1 MNDDA
6 MRKTRA
12 AQASDVAS
20 ILDADSSAAVGT
32 KRRWYVVGSIAIV
45 AIAVAGIWVMASRPD
60 RAQFATQEAGRG
72 TLTVTVT
79 ATGNLE
85 PTNQVEVG
93 VEVSGTIAT
102 VEVDYND
109 RIKRD
114 QVLARLDP
122 TKFKVQ
128 VLRARAALQSA
139 KSRVLQAQATVEES
153 RAQLGRLMRL
163 RELSRGADPSQF
175 DIDAADAG
183 LKRAIADRASA
194 RADVAE
200 ATSALESS
208 EIDLAK
214 TVIRSPVDGVVLVR
228 SVEPGQTVAAS
239 LQTPV
244 LFTLAEDLTKM
255 ELHVSVDEADVGRV
269 RAGQKATFAVDAYPD
284 RTFSAQIK
292 DVHYGAQE
300 VDGVITYETVLN
312 VDNADASL
320 RPGMTATAN
329 IVAEEVEDVVLVP
342 NAALRFTPRTQ
353 EEPRSS
359 GSLLGRLFPR
369 PSGSA
374 TRSSQHHGTE
384 KNQQRVWILHDGRPI
399 AMPITVGAT
408 DGIMTELVQGDVEPG
423 TPLIVD
429 VIAE

>member
-1 MNDDA
+1 MNDET
-6 MRKTRA
+6 MRKTQTARS
-12 AQASDVAS
+12 SDVTS
-20 ILDADSSAAVGT
+20 VLGADSSAALRT
-32 KRRWYVVGSIAIV
+32 KRRWYVASAIVIVIIAI
-45 AIAVAGIWVMASRPD
+45 AGFWVMASRPD
-60 RAQFATQEAGRG
+60 RARFTTQEARRG

-93 VEVSGTIAT
+93 VEVSGTTAT

-109 RIKRD
+109 RIERG

-163 RELSRGADPSQF
+163 RELSHGTDPSQF
-175 DIDAADAG
+175 DIDSADAG
-183 LKRAIADRASA
+183 LKRAEADRASA
-194 RADVAE
+194 KADVAE

-214 TVIRSPVDGVVLVR
+214 SVIRSPIDGVVLVR

-244 LFTLAEDLTKM
+244 LFILAEDLTKM

-269 RAGQKATFAVDAYPD
+269 RAGQTATFAVDAYPD
-284 RTFSAQIK
+284 RTFAAEII

-329 IVAEEVEDVVLVP
+329 IVVEEVEDAVLVP
-342 NAALRFTPRTQ
+342 NAALRFTPRER
-353 EEPRSS
+353 EEPTSS
-359 GSLLGRLFPR
+359 GSLVGRLFPR
-369 PSGSA
+369 PS
-374 TRSSQHHGTE
+374 SSSSKGGQHRGTDR
-384 KNQQRVWILHDGRPI
+384 NQQRVWILQDGRPVPV
-399 AMPITVGAT
+399 PITVGAT
-408 DGIMTELVQGDVEPG
+408 DGIMTEVVQGDVEPG
-423 TPLIVD
+423 APLIVD
-429 VIAE
+429 VTAE